1 MEKLYLSKVAN
12 WVGGVLHGT
21 DCELFS
27 VSTDTRT
34 IEAGSLFIP
43 LKGDR
48 FNGHSFIG
56 EAVEK
61 GAAAFFSEES
71 NIETTVPYVVVLDTN
86 QALLTLAERYK
97 AQFPVKTVGIT
108 GSVGKTTTKEM
119 TASVL
124 SQKYKTLK
132 TEGNFNNLIGLP
144 LTVIKLDQSY
154 EATVLEMGMSNFG
167 EISQL
172 TKVAKPDIAVITAV
186 GVAHI
191 EFLGSR
197 EGILKAKLE
206 ILEGLKEGG
215 SAVLNGDEPLLY
227 RLKGT
232 LPQNTVYYGWG
243 NPECDI
249 TAFDIDETSTGLS
262 FTVKANELEFRV
274 NLNVPGMHNVN
285 NALAAVACGLH
296 FGLSTEEIQE
306 GLLSFRNVG
315 MRQNI
320 YQKNGFTIIEDC
332 YNASPDSVIAALG
345 VLKNIETDGRRFS
358 ILGGMRE
365 LGDYAK
371 KGHIDCGAV
380 SAGIADFLYVFGEN
394 AEFYVE
400 GAKKAGMDKSH
411 IRCFNTKNDLAED
424 LIQTARPGD
433 VLLFKGSRA
442 MKMEEVPKLIF
453 GEKTNEI

>member
-1 MEKLYLSKVAN
+1 MEKLSLSEVAN
-12 WVGGVLHGT
+12 WVGG
-21 DCELFS
+21 ELQGPDADVFS

-34 IEAGSLFIP
+34 TQPGSLFIP
-43 LKGDR
+43 LKGER
-48 FNGHSFIG
+48 FNAHRFLG
-56 EAVEK
+56 EAVRK
-61 GAAAFFSEES
+61 GAVALFSEDP
-71 NIETTVPYVVVLDTN
+71 NIEPSVPFVIVKDTN

-97 AQFPVKTVGIT
+97 AKFPVKTVGIT

-119 TASVL
+119 VAAVL

-132 TEGNFNNLIGLP
+132 TDGNLNNLVGLP
-144 LTVIKLDQSY
+144 QTVMNLDRSF
-154 EATVLEMGMSNFG
+154 EAAVLEMGMSHFG
-167 EISQL
+167 EISRL

-186 GVAHI
+186 GVSHI

-206 ILEGLKEGG
+206 ILEGLSGDG
-215 SAVLNGDEPLLY
+215 IAVLNGDEPLLF

-232 LPQNTVYYGWG
+232 LQKPAIYFGWG

-249 TAFDIDETSTGLS
+249 RALDIEETPTDLS
-262 FTVKANELEFRV
+262 FTVQAKEQAFRV
-274 NLNVPGMHNVN
+274 SLTVPGLHNVN
-285 NALAAVACGLH
+285 NALCAVACGLH
-296 FGLSTEEIQE
+296 FGLSAEEIQK

-332 YNASPDSVIAALG
+332 YNASPDSVIAALD

-358 ILGGMRE
+358 VLGGMRE
-365 LGDYAK
+365 LGEYAK

-380 SAGIADFLYVFGEN
+380 SAGASDFLYVFGEN
-394 AEFYVE
+394 AEYYME
-400 GAKKAGMDKSH
+400 GAKKAGMDKSR
-411 IRCFNTKNDLAED
+411 IRWFATKSELAKA
-424 LIQTARPGD
+424 LLATARSGD

-453 GEKTNEI
+453 GEKINEV